1 MKILIVDD
9 DPAIRLLASTVL
21 EQLADCDVA
30 SSANGI
36 DGVNRARESCPDL
49 ILLDQLMPDMPGSE
63 VLKKLREDPA
73 TRACPVAFLT
83 AKSNEDDIE
92 AMQRMGV
99 AGIITKPFDPSQL
112 GHRVV
117 EILEAHGRRRA
128 AANMARQSTDPVVE
142 GLVREFLTSGKQESD
157 EVLAMLDSAAG
168 LDRARVCHIVHRWVG
183 RGGTFGYPDVSQI
196 AQRIKVF
203 LDTAPEDTERLRT
216 ELLVIRQIFHDR
228 PAERE
233 HRSSTTHKDDLHLV
247 PDGAVA
253 AAARDVLDGKRIA
266 LVGFDHSEAERAAA
280 TVESTGAFSRS
291 LDGNTFRSASD
302 QCRHFDLVVIRL
314 GSALDAETTH
324 AIQNQPKPVLLV
336 GSAGSI
342 GVDSGLG
349 NQVDFL
355 LWPVRAEE
363 LLMRSHRLLS
373 APRTGTPLGSGDN
386 RSIVIADDDPT
397 VNALI
402 EHTLTSYEF
411 DCHTAESGTEAL
423 QLVQKTQPAAAILDV
438 NMPGMSGFEVLS
450 RLKTAKQT
458 RSIPVLLVTARSRE
472 VDVLRGFSLGAE
484 DYVIKPFNPIEL
496 VARLKRILNGSRP
509 SVSPS

>member
-1 MKILIVDD
+1 MRILVVDD
-9 DPAIRLLASTVL
+9 DPAIRLLASTAL
-21 EQLADCDVA
+21 EQLADCDVT

-36 DGVNRARESCPDL
+36 DGLNRARESCPDL

-73 TRACPVAFLT
+73 TRACPVAFFT
-83 AKSNEDDIE
+83 AKSNKDDTE

-128 AANMARQSTDPVVE
+128 AADLARQSTHRVIE
-142 GLVREFLTSGKQESD
+142 GLAREFLTSGVQESD
-157 EVLAMLDSAAG
+157 EVLAMLNSAAG
-168 LDRARVCHIVHRWVG
+168 LDRARADHIVHRWVG
-183 RGGTFGYPDVSQI
+183 RGGTFGYPHISQI
-196 AQRIKVF
+196 AQPIEVL
-203 LDTAPEDTERLRT
+203 LDTAPEERARLRT
-216 ELLVIRQIFHDR
+216 ELQVIRQIFADR
-228 PAERE
+228 PAAQEL
-233 HRSSTTHKDDLHLV
+233 SSSITTTNDLDLA
-247 PDGAVA
+247 PAGAVA

-266 LVGFDHSEAERAAA
+266 LVGFDHGAAERLAA

-291 LDGNTFRSASD
+291 LDGSALWSASD
-302 QCRHFDLVVIRL
+302 QCRHYDLLVIRL
-314 GSALDAETTH
+314 KSELGAETTH

-349 NQVDFL
+349 NQVDFA

-363 LLMRSHRLLS
+363 LLMRAHRLLS
-373 APRTGTPLGSGDN
+373 APRTAMPLGSDDK

-397 VNALI
+397 FNALI
-402 EHTLTSYEF
+402 EHTLKSYEF
-411 DCHTAESGTEAL
+411 DCYTAESGTEAL
-423 QLVQKTQPAAAILDV
+423 ELVQKTQPAAAILDV

-450 RLKTAKQT
+450 RLKSAKQT
-458 RSIPVLLVTARSRE
+458 RSVPVLLVTARRRE
-472 VDVLRGFSLGAE
+472 VDVLRVFSLGAE
-484 DYVIKPFNPIEL
+484 DYVTKPFNPIEL
-496 VARLKRILNGSRP
+496 VARLKRILNGSR
-509 SVSPS
+509 SSGAGS